1 MNLIHPPETEL
12 ICDEIFRNRK
22 NAKYFQAYC
31 QVFASSMYTFGTKIR
46 LISKSMTPQTGKQI
60 IVMHILPNISRSQG
74 IQRNKFDRLIG
85 YNLRKVFLE
94 RSYRKCGGGN
104 IPKPFF

>member
-22 NAKYFQAYC
+22 NAKYFQAYW
-31 QVFASSMYTFGTKIR
+31 QVFAGSIYTFETKIR
-46 LISKSMTPQTGKQI
+46 LISKPMAPQTGKQI
-60 IVMHILPNISRSQG
+60 IVMHILPNISRMQG
-74 IQRNKFDRLIG
+74 IQRNKFDPLIG
-85 YNLRKVFLE
+85 YNLRKIFLE
-94 RSYRKCGGGN
+94 RSYRKCGEEN

>member
-31 QVFASSMYTFGTKIR
+31 QVFAGSMYTFGTKIR

-60 IVMHILPNISRSQG
+60 IVIHILPNISKSQG

-85 YNLRKVFLE
+85 YNLRKTFLE
-94 RSYRKCGGGN
+94 RSYRKCGGEN